1 MAPTGR
7 PRVPAHEC
15 KPLHCKLESSV
26 RVSRHNFRRSA
37 LNHLL
42 AQAFAIAV
50 LFTVVNLAPLR
61 AQTPYNE
68 YTPKSGQ
75 PGKDIVWV
83 PSPTVM
89 VEKLLDM
96 ARVTR
101 DDYVIDLGSGDG
113 RNVIAAAKRGA
124 RAHGIE
130 YDAELVEFSKRAAA
144 KAGVA
149 DKATFEKADIFAS
162 DFSKATVIVL
172 FLTPEMNIR
181 LRPKLLALKPGARIV
196 ANTFAIGDWNADQSA
211 TAVDNCERWCTG
223 RLWIVPARVEG
234 GWKLAEGE
242 LRLKQTYQTFTGTL
256 KSVSESAPVAG
267 RLRGEEIFFN
277 SRSTQFTG
285 RVDGQVI
292 DGIARTAGTD
302 SKFHATRIGDW
313 KAPPAK

>member
-1 MAPTGR
+1 M
-7 PRVPAHEC
+7 
-15 KPLHCKLESSV
+15 
-26 RVSRHNFRRSA
+26 SR
-37 LNHLL
+37 
-42 AQAFAIAV
+42 QAFAIAV
-50 LFTVVNLAPLR
+50 FFTVVNFAPLH
-61 AQTPYNE
+61 AQTPHNE

-75 PGKDIVWV
+75 PGKDIVWM

-211 TAVDNCERWCTG
+211 TAVDNCERWCTASVVDRAG
-223 RLWIVPARVEG
+223 ESRRRLEARRRRAQAQTNLSDVYRDAKERERVG
-234 GWKLAEGE
+234 TGCGE
-242 LRLKQTYQTFTGTL
+242 TPRRRNLFQQQEHPIHRP
-256 KSVSESAPVAG
+256 S
-267 RLRGEEIFFN
+267 
-277 SRSTQFTG
+277 
-285 RVDGQVI
+285 
-292 DGIARTAGTD
+292 
-302 SKFHATRIGDW
+302 
-313 KAPPAK
+313 

>member
-1 MAPTGR
+1 VSG
-7 PRVPAHEC
+7 
-15 KPLHCKLESSV
+15 KPLHHKFESSA
-26 RVSRHNFRRSA
+26 RVSRNNFNRSGV
-37 LNHLL
+37 NHLSRP
-42 AQAFAIAV
+42 AFAIAV
-50 LFTVVNLAPLR
+50 LLTVVNFAPLH
-61 AQTPYNE
+61 AQTPHND

-96 ARVTR
+96 ARVTPS
-101 DDYVIDLGSGDG
+101 DYVIDLGSGDG

-124 RAHGIE
+124 RAHGVE

-196 ANTFAIGDWNADQSA
+196 ANTFAIGDWNADQTF
-211 TAVDNCERWCTG
+211 TAPDNCERWCTG
-223 RLWIVPARVEG
+223 RLWLVPARVEG
-234 GWKLAEGE
+234 AWKLAESE
-242 LRLKQTYQTFTGTL
+242 LKLKQVYQTITGVL
-256 KSVSESAPVAG
+256 KNVSESVPVAG

-277 SRSTQFTG
+277 SRGTQFTG

-302 SKFHATRIGDW
+302 SKFRATRIGDW